1 MKGGPL
7 NPDDFHNALHIALR
21 YFAMSGLC
29 DTWIVRPLGTHIHDL
44 FNEGETRVLMLA
56 NKAIERMERQLE
68 AEMEI
73 RTEQL
78 EVTYL
83 EEA

>member
-1 MKGGPL
+1 M

-21 YFAMSGLC
+21 YFSLSGIS
-29 DTWIVRPLGTHIHDL
+29 DTWIVRPLGEHIHAL
-44 FNEGETRVLMLA
+44 YLEGETRPLVLA
-56 NKAIERMERQLE
+56 NKAIERMARQLE

-78 EVTYL
+78 EVSFFHN
-83 EEA
+83 A